1 MYRKSMREALEE
13 ARQYTAIHEVKVSK
27 GRQTLDIAKDDLPV
41 YKAKGWKLT
50 EGTMQGGIIKYAGQS
65 SSEYNKA
72 KAAYK
77 QFMSKPQPA
86 KNAEDNVMP
95 FIFDDELLDDLY
107 VASKKNVSDV
117 RPIVKKRL
125 NALGIKE
132 EATETLDEFKKMVVT
147 IKDPIKRNQA
157 MQDIQRFGKSTG
169 FRIDKMSDG
178 KSFKIDGKGA
188 DLNKF
193 ATDMKNFYGAEIKA
207 ESVEELEEKFTIG
220 DYKRLE
226 ADNQHDIAAKKL
238 VDMFGT
244 PEDKKEIDAINKRHN
259 KTGYIT
265 GPDFKKRTQIVN
277 KYFSKLMP

>member
-1 MYRKSMREALEE
+1 MRAALEE
-13 ARQYTAIHEVKVSK
+13 ARAYTAIHEVKVSK

-157 MQDIQRFGKSTG
+157 MQDIQRFGKSFEQLTKETVRS
-169 FRIDKMSDG
+169 FLIDSK
-178 KSFKIDGKGA
+178 KSKFKI
-188 DLNKF
+188 
-193 ATDMKNFYGAEIKA
+193 
-207 ESVEELEEKFTIG
+207 
-220 DYKRLE
+220 
-226 ADNQHDIAAKKL
+226 
-238 VDMFGT
+238 
-244 PEDKKEIDAINKRHN
+244 
-259 KTGYIT
+259 
-265 GPDFKKRTQIVN
+265 
-277 KYFSKLMP
+277 